1 MFNKFISMLLVF
13 CMVFTLLPVNVFAT
27 TTQGNN
33 GETAGLRDGK
43 LQGAYYKWDGL
54 RGTWYWI
61 GPGNE

>member
-1 MFNKFISMLLVF
+1 MSIMSNN
-13 CMVFTLLPVNVFAT
+13 LPNYN
-27 TTQGNN
+27 GKKD

-43 LQGAYYKWDGL
+43 LQGAYYQWDGL